1 MQQKIL
7 KTGNSLAVTIPAKF
21 VRISGLKPGQTVEVK
36 SNIAKGT
43 LRYTFAG
50 TGQLTLLSTG
60 KK

>member
-7 KTGNSLAVTIPAKF
+7 KTGNSLAVTIPARF
-21 VRISGLKPGQTVEVK
+21 VKILGLRPGQTVEVK
-36 SNIAKGT
+36 LNIAKGT
-43 LRYTFAG
+43 LRYTFTG